1 MNDVRWTFS
10 FQKKTTFHNLTHS
23 ALLYIVSCSGNFLR
37 TAADTRE
44 RAKVDVRLHP
54 GHQGPVRLR
63 PGLRAG
69 GREEE
74 VVLRQRRLELARAR
88 HRRVHPGGAVQHHA
102 GQGPWHYWG
111 LVYLMIVVFKGQRS
125 APSYVWSLPK
135 IVSKLKIFE
144 SFPHWVVKFI
154 LCQQGETFALPANN
168 KMYFWSRLSRVC
180 QSTVY
185 GISVLFNLFIRRVNK
200 NFSN

>member
-1 MNDVRWTFS
+1 MLGELFLFKRKQPFITS
-10 FQKKTTFHNLTHS
+10 LTHS
-23 ALLYIVSCSGNFLR
+23 PLLYIVSCSGNFLR

-44 RAKVDVRLHP
+44 WAKVDVRLHP

-69 GREEE
+69 GREEA

-88 HRRVHPGGAVQHHA
+88 HRGVHPGGAVQHHA
-102 GQGPWHYWG
+102 GQGTWHYWG
-111 LVYLMIVVFKGQRS
+111 LVYVFCEIVVFKGQKR
-125 APSYVWSLPK
+125 APSYNWSLPK

-154 LCQQGETFALPANN
+154 VCQQGETFALPENN
-168 KMYFWSRLSRVC
+168 KMYLWSRLSRVC
-180 QSTVY
+180 QSMVY
-185 GISVLFNLFIRRVNK
+185 TGFLSYWSVELIETQTF
-200 NFSN
+200 